1 MGPLTTIELNQETE
15 WWIKRV
21 QRSYHETEQ
30 FEEDKLRLNLQLN
43 SNGLYE
49 CRGRIQGSFPLYI
62 PPKSVLSQKMLQDA
76 HIVTL
81 HGGVGLTMT
90 MIRRDYLIPRLR
102 QLTKK
107 VMRGCFG
114 CKKFH
119 VTAFQSPPPGQLPI
133 DRTIGSTPFQ
143 VLGVDYAG
151 PIPYKI
157 STKRSGK
164 AHILLFAC
172 SLTRAIHLELLNN
185 QTTEGFVKSLKRF
198 IARRGRQQKIYS
210 DNGKSFVAAARWL

>member
-30 FEEDKLRLNLQLN
+30 FEDKLRLNLQLN

-172 SLTRAIHLELLNN
+172 SLTRAILLELLNN

-198 IARRGRQQKIYS
+198 IERCGR
-210 DNGKSFVAAARWL
+210 L